1 MSIVAVQGS
10 LESFKVPEVLTF
22 LNSSRKTGMLTVSN
36 EGREAY
42 VFCREGSVVYA
53 ASNQEGLRLAAL
65 LTRKNQITK
74 EQAENIDDLMLRGG
88 GRFGDVAVR
97 QGVLSPQELDEYLKV
112 QVSEVLYDTFLWKD
126 GTFMFYE
133 GFDLPPHAVT
143 ISVDLTNLIMEGAR
157 RIDEWEECLQL
168 LPDSMAVFRVV
179 SRPETEKITLSADE
193 WKILFLINGQRPL
206 EDLCR
211 DSAEDPLTVYSV
223 VYGLLANRLIE
234 EVERRDQ
241 TPAGSDSLAEAT
253 LLQSLPG
260 FSEDK
265 TFVEQVDDDT
275 SLLVSSD
282 ARLTYKEVVRTTVAQ
297 LAVGNGELEGTV
309 LLLTEPEY
317 TLGRHSENNIQLLD
331 LGISGHHARIFRG
344 PEGYVI
350 EDLKSRNGTWLNGTR
365 VFHSILHSGDDLRLG
380 ATNFTYQVLYDGAAR
395 TSLTAP

>member
-22 LNSSRKTGMLTVSN
+22 LDSAGKTGMLTISN
-36 EGREAY
+36 DGREAY
-42 VFCREGSVVYA
+42 VFCRGGSVVYA
-53 ASNQEGLRLAAL
+53 ASNQESLRLAAL
-65 LTRKNQITK
+65 LTRKNTISR
-74 EQAENIDDLMLRGG
+74 EQAEMIDDLMLRGG

-97 QGVLSPQELDEYLKV
+97 QGVLSSQQLDEFLKV
-112 QVSEVLYDTFLWKD
+112 QVSEVLYDTFLWKA

-168 LPDSMAVFRVV
+168 LPDSGAVFRVV

-193 WKILFLINGQRPL
+193 WKILFLINGQRSL
-206 EDLCR
+206 EELCR
-211 DSAEDPLTVYSV
+211 DSEEDPLTVYGV
-223 VYGLLANRLIE
+223 VYGLAANRLIE
-234 EVERRDQ
+234 EVERHNAAAGIDSFGDATVIQGFRDF
-241 TPAGSDSLAEAT
+241 SVDSTVVEIDDS
-253 LLQSLPG
+253 SLII
-260 FSEDK
+260 
-265 TFVEQVDDDT
+265 
-275 SLLVSSD
+275 SSD
-282 ARLTYKEVVRTTVAQ
+282 ARLTYKEVVRTTVGQ

-309 LLLTEPEY
+309 MLLTEPEY
-317 TLGRHSENNIQLLD
+317 TLGRHTDNSIQLLD

-365 VFHSILHSGDDLRLG
+365 VFHAILQSNDELRLG

-395 TSLTAP
+395 ASLTAP

>member
-10 LESFKVPEVLTF
+10 LESFKVPEILTF
-22 LNSSRKTGMLTVSN
+22 LNSSRKTGMLTISN
-36 EGREAY
+36 DGREAY

-53 ASNQEGLRLAAL
+53 ASNQENLRLAAL
-65 LTRKNQITK
+65 LTRKNQITR
-74 EQAENIDDLMLRGG
+74 EQAEMIDDLMLRGG
-88 GRFGDVAVR
+88 GRFGDVAVK
-97 QGVLSPQELDEYLKV
+97 QGVLSSQQLDEFLKV
-112 QVSEVLYDTFLWKD
+112 QVSEVLYDTFLWKA

-168 LPDSMAVFRVV
+168 LPDSGAVFRVV

-193 WKILFLINGQRPL
+193 WKILFLINGQRSL

-223 VYGLLANRLIE
+223 VYGLAANKLIE
-234 EVERRDQ
+234 QVEHHT
-241 TPAGSDSLAEAT
+241 TPGMGVESFNEAT
-253 LLQSLPG
+253 ILQG
-260 FSEDK
+260 IRDFSEDK
-265 TFVEQVDDDT
+265 TVVEVDDV
-275 SLLVSSD
+275 SLIISSD
-282 ARLTYKEVVRTTVAQ
+282 ARLTYKEVVRTTVGQ
-297 LAVGNGELEGTV
+297 LAVANGELEGTV

-317 TLGRHSENNIQLLD
+317 TLGRHTENSIQLLD

-365 VFHSILHSGDDLRLG
+365 VFHAILQNGDELRLG

>member
-1 MSIVAVQGS
+1 MGIVAVQGS

-36 EGREAY
+36 DGREAY
-42 VFCREGSVVYA
+42 VFCREGAVVYA
-53 ASNQEGLRLAAL
+53 ASNQENLRLAAL
-65 LTRKNQITK
+65 LTRKNQITR
-74 EQAENIDDLMLRGG
+74 EQAAMIDDLMLRGG
-88 GRFGDVAVR
+88 GRFGDIAVR
-97 QGVLSPQELDEYLKV
+97 EGVLSDQELDEFLKI
-112 QVSEVLYDTFLWKD
+112 QVSEVLYDTFLWKA

-168 LPDSMAVFRVV
+168 LPDSTAVFRVV

-193 WKILFLINGQRPL
+193 WKILFLINGQRSL
-206 EDLCR
+206 EELCR

-234 EVERRDQ
+234 QVERDHV
-241 TPAGSDSLAEAT
+241 TPAGSDAAEAT

-260 FSEDK
+260 FSDDT
-265 TFVEQVDDDT
+265 TFVETDDT
-275 SLLVSSD
+275 NLLVSSE

-297 LAVGNGELEGTV
+297 LAVSNGDLEGTV

-317 TLGRHSENNIQLLD
+317 TLGRHGDNNIQLLD

-365 VFHSILHSGDDLRLG
+365 VFHSILQNGDQLRLG
-380 ATNFTYQVLYDGAAR
+380 ATNFQYQVLYDGAAR
-395 TSLTAP
+395 ASLTAP

>member
-1 MSIVAVQGS
+1 MSIIAVQGS

-22 LNSSRKTGMLTVSN
+22 LDSSGKTGMLTVSN
-36 EGREAY
+36 DGREAY
-42 VFCREGSVVYA
+42 VFCRRGAVVYA
-53 ASNQEGLRLAAL
+53 ASNQESLRLAAL
-65 LTRKNQITK
+65 LTRKNQISR
-74 EQAENIDDLMLRGG
+74 EQAEMIDDLMLRGG

-97 QGVLSPQELDEYLKV
+97 EGVLSPQELDEFLKV
-112 QVSEVLYDTFLWKD
+112 QVSEVLYDTFLWKS

-143 ISVDLTNLIMEGAR
+143 IAVDLTNLIMEGAR

-168 LPDSMAVFRVV
+168 LPDSTAVFRVV

-193 WKILFLINGQRPL
+193 WKILFLINGQRSL
-206 EDLCR
+206 EELCR
-211 DSAEDPLTVYSV
+211 DSAEDPLTVYGV

-234 EVERRDQ
+234 EVERDHN

-253 LLQSLPG
+253 ILQNMPG
-260 FSEDK
+260 FSEDT
-265 TFVEQVDDDT
+265 TFVETDDDT
-275 SLLVSSD
+275 NLLVSSE

-317 TLGRHSENNIQLLD
+317 TLGRHSENAIQLLD

-365 VFHSILHSGDDLRLG
+365 IFHAILQNNDELRLG
-380 ATNFTYQVLYDGAAR
+380 GTNFTYQVLYDGVAR

>member
-1 MSIVAVQGS
+1 MSIIAVQGS

-22 LNSSRKTGMLTVSN
+22 LDASGKTGMLTVSN
-36 EGREAY
+36 DGREAY
-42 VFCREGSVVYA
+42 VFCRRGAVVYA
-53 ASNQEGLRLAAL
+53 ASNQESLRLAAL
-65 LTRKNQITK
+65 LTRKNQISR
-74 EQAENIDDLMLRGG
+74 EQAEMIDDLMLRGG

-97 QGVLSPQELDEYLKV
+97 EGVLSPQELDEFLKV
-112 QVSEVLYDTFLWKD
+112 QVSEVLYDTFLWKA

-143 ISVDLTNLIMEGAR
+143 IAVDLTNLIMEGAR

-168 LPDSMAVFRVV
+168 LPDSTAVFRVV

-193 WKILFLINGQRPL
+193 WKILFLINGQRSL
-206 EDLCR
+206 EELCR
-211 DSAEDPLTVYSV
+211 DSAEDPLTVYGV

-234 EVERRDQ
+234 EVERDN
-241 TPAGSDSLAEAT
+241 TPAGADSLAEAT
-253 LLQSLPG
+253 ILQNMPG
-260 FSEDK
+260 FSEDT
-265 TFVEQVDDDT
+265 TFVETDDDT
-275 SLLVSSD
+275 SLLVSSE

-317 TLGRHSENNIQLLD
+317 TLGRHSENAIQLLD

-365 VFHSILHSGDDLRLG
+365 VFHAILQNNDELRLG
-380 ATNFTYQVLYDGAAR
+380 GTNFTYQVLYDGVAR

>member
-1 MSIVAVQGS
+1 MSIIAVQGS

-22 LNSSRKTGMLTVSN
+22 LDSSGKTGMLTVSN
-36 EGREAY
+36 DGREAY
-42 VFCREGSVVYA
+42 VFCRRGAVVYA
-53 ASNQEGLRLAAL
+53 ASNQESLRLAAL
-65 LTRKNQITK
+65 LTRKNQISR
-74 EQAENIDDLMLRGG
+74 EQAEMIDDLMLRGG

-97 QGVLSPQELDEYLKV
+97 EGVLSEQELAEYLKV
-112 QVSEVLYDTFLWKD
+112 QVSEVLYDTFLWKT

-168 LPDSMAVFRVV
+168 LPDSTAVFRVV

-193 WKILFLINGQRPL
+193 WKILFLINGQRSL
-206 EDLCR
+206 EELCR
-211 DSAEDPLTVYSV
+211 DSAEDPLTVYGV

-234 EVERRDQ
+234 EVEHDHH
-241 TPAGSDSLAEAT
+241 TPAGSDSMAEAT
-253 LLQSLPG
+253 ILQSIPG
-260 FSEDK
+260 FSEDT
-265 TFVEQVDDDT
+265 TFVEVDDDT
-275 SLLVSSD
+275 NLLVSSE

-317 TLGRHSENNIQLLD
+317 TLGRHSENAIQLLD

-365 VFHSILHSGDDLRLG
+365 VFHAILQNNDELRLG
-380 ATNFTYQVLYDGAAR
+380 GTNFTYQVLYDGVAR